1 MDALPST
8 ALFLWIGS
16 KDGSSLAAKM
26 KGKLVALTFAE
37 RCKNILAANCQAY
50 LNTIKADAKGSK
62 DDIHTSRIH
71 YMLKKGKPYI
81 WVKEGDL
88 HNVNVIIDERGSL
101 AVSAVVPG
109 SIMRLLR
116 SMGKA
121 PARVALAGDV
131 VPLKDN
137 KVQALSEGLLQ
148 HLEKVENCASHSSY
162 AVSALLSSAGI
173 NCKSRMETF
182 LEILDQ
188 NSNYVAHKFN
198 ISYVDGSGNIHDVEV
213 GDVQAPKA
221 DLLFP
226 FAEKLIDGINQSQ
239 PRRRA
244 LMLFCLEYYNAHARD
259 ALMLSIDQYGFDVLA
274 KVSQSMTSNIQSLEY
289 VWKEFRFSFKEEAS
303 DLETFC
309 NLLIGLEEE
318 VLQSV
323 RSYSGL
329 H

>member
-1 MDALPST
+1 M
-8 ALFLWIGS
+8 
-16 KDGSSLAAKM
+16 
-26 KGKLVALTFAE
+26 ALTFAE

-62 DDIHTSRIH
+62 DDIYTSKIH
-71 YMLKKGKPYI
+71 YMFKKGKSYI

-88 HNVNVIIDERGSL
+88 HNVNVILDERGSL

-109 SIMRLLR
+109 SLTRLLR

-131 VPLKDN
+131 IPLKDD
-137 KVQALSEGLLQ
+137 KVQALSEGLRHHLQ
-148 HLEKVENCASHSSY
+148 KGEDYASHSSY
-162 AVSALLSSAGI
+162 AVSSILSSASI
-173 NCKSRMETF
+173 NCKSRIETF
-182 LEILDQ
+182 QEILDQ
-188 NSNYVAHKFN
+188 NNNYVAHKFN
-198 ISYVDGSGNIHDVEV
+198 ISSCSYVDGSGNIHDVEV
-213 GDVQAPKA
+213 EDVQAPKA

-239 PRRRA
+239 SRRRA

-274 KVSQSMTSNIQSLEY
+274 KVPESTASNAQTLQF

-303 DLETFC
+303 DLEAFC
-309 NLLIGLEEE
+309 HLLIGLEEE

-329 H
+329 C